1 MKSLVSRLSLL
12 GAMVMFGC
20 ASLPAQDPDPYPAR
34 TVVYSAEEL
43 DNLVAPVALYPDAL
57 LAQILVAATFP
68 DQIALASRYVRDR
81 GTRNIEDQGWDISV
95 KAVAYYPPVLNMLA
109 RDEDWTVALGQA
121 YASQSG
127 DVMDAVQRLRE
138 MAREQGNLVST
149 REHTVTEDRGRIII
163 VPANPEVIYV
173 PTYDPAIVYVRPIFG
188 FGFHTGY
195 FSFGLGFPI
204 GSWLVYDCDWWGR
217 RVYYDGW
224 YGDGWRYNARRYF
237 TVYPVYLRPRYSVVN
252 ININIFSRRVNYIN
266 LDRRNRYV
274 RRSVEFERHYGSDRY
289 ADRDRDRN
297 TWRDDDRRGPIS
309 RSGDNGG
316 TRDDGRG
323 TRDRNGGNDRIGD
336 RIATFDDFRPDR
348 GGNGSDARDAQ
359 PSVTRS
365 GFGGGGEKNK
375 ENGSTRSNGGTEY
388 RGRPDV
394 PVYTSIPRAN
404 ETKSRSNGNG
414 NSQAE
419 SRRPEVPVFT
429 SQPRATER
437 KSGGG
442 NGGGQAEYRGGRP
455 NAEVFS
461 APQRSTE
468 RKSSNGGRTQE
479 YRSAPRPSAP
489 VYSAPQRSVE
499 RKSSGGGGGGG
510 GATFSRPS
518 GSARVQS
525 GGGGGSSARV
535 QSGGGGGG
543 GGGKVKASG
552 GGGGG
557 SPRGGS
563 GKGRK
568 Q

>member
-1 MKSLVSRLSLL
+1 MKRLVSRLSLL
-12 GAMVMFGC
+12 GAMLMFGC
-20 ASLPAQDPDPYPAR
+20 ASLPAQDPYPAR
-34 TVVYSAEEL
+34 NVAYSAEEL

-68 DQIALASRYVRDR
+68 DQIAVASQYVRDR
-81 GTRNIEDQGWDISV
+81 GTRNIEDQGWDLSV

-149 REHTVTEDRGRIII
+149 REHVVTEDRGRIII
-163 VPANPEVIYV
+163 VPANPQVIYV

-224 YGDGWRYNARRYF
+224 YGDGWRYYARRHF
-237 TVYPVYLRPRYSVVN
+237 TVYPVYVRPRYSVVN
-252 ININIFSRRVNYIN
+252 ININIFSRRVNYIT
-266 LDRRNRYV
+266 LDRRHRYV
-274 RRSVEFERHYGSDRY
+274 RRTVEFERHYRGDRY
-289 ADRDRDRN
+289 ADRDRDREA
-297 TWRDDDRRGPIS
+297 WRDDDRRGPIT

-316 TRDDGRG
+316 YRDGP
-323 TRDRNGGNDRIGD
+323 RDRNDGNDRIGN
-336 RIATFDDFRPDR
+336 RIATFDNYRPDK
-348 GGNGSDARDAQ
+348 GGTGSDVRDAD
-359 PSVTRS
+359 PGVTRS
-365 GFGGGGEKNK
+365 FGGVDKQK
-375 ENGSTRSNGGTEY
+375 ESGSTRSNSGSEY

-394 PVYTSIPRAN
+394 PVYTSMPRAN
-404 ETKSRSNGNG
+404 ETKSRGNG
-414 NSQAE
+414 NSSAQ

-437 KSGGG
+437 KS
-442 NGGGQAEYRGGRP
+442 NGGGQSEFRGTR
-455 NAEVFS
+455 E
-461 APQRSTE
+461 APTF
-468 RKSSNGGRTQE
+468 
-479 YRSAPRPSAP
+479 
-489 VYSAPQRSVE
+489 SAPQRSVE
-499 RKSSGGGGGGG
+499 RKSSGGTRQPEYRAAPTQRSNAPVFSAPQRSAKSSGGGGGGG

-525 GGGGGSSARV
+525 GGGGGGGSARV
-535 QSGGGGGG
+535 QSSGGG
-543 GGGKVKASG
+543 GGGKVKSSGGSG
-552 GGGGG
+552 GGG
-557 SPRGGS
+557 SKSGGS